1 MRILQQCRN
10 ISTLRLFNKVRKN
23 RGGKGL
29 PLIIHSFTIN
39 TNVERPRLDSSLWV
53 HLQAS
58 LVLTFLFSLF
68 SFFFFTF
75 IIILQQ
81 KWEKKKARPAKGH
94 FPLISFSKKKYIIE
108 PSEKWKAQT
117 TVIRHSVLCLSPPC
131 SPSCRCCLIS
141 SSNQATS
148 SLLLSSFS
156 STTRAHT
163 QKGGYS
169 HHTHTQS
176 QCERQASR
184 L

>member
-1 MRILQQCRN
+1 MSSPPG
-10 ISTLRLFNKVRKN
+10 ISRAHVSF
-23 RGGKGL
+23 
-29 PLIIHSFTIN
+29 LI
-39 TNVERPRLDSSLWV
+39 V
-53 HLQAS
+53 
-58 LVLTFLFSLF
+58 FL
-68 SFFFFTF
+68 FFFTF

-81 KWEKKKARPAKGH
+81 KWEKKARPAKGH

-156 STTRAHT
+156 STTRTHT

-169 HHTHTQS
+169 HHTHTHRANANGKPAAYNHRHF
-176 QCERQASR
+176 RQVPRCKNRDARADCVYIKSYSFFPVKIY
-184 L
+184 